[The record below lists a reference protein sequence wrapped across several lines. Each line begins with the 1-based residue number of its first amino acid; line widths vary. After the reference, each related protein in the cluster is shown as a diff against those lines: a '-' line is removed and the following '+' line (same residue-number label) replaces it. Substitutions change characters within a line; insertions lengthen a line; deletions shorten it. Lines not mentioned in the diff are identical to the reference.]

1 MESFEIY
8 VDALSA
14 CSGIP
19 SLWNWSELFHGCPL
33 TMPSITN
40 LRSALAQVCSII
52 LCQISLRE
60 KLGWY
65 HKSSPAVSQHIQI
78 HSIMIMIFQNL
89 FQGNIFRASLA
100 SVAKITNFQCR
111 VKVATSSTGEGICNS
126 VTTLIIF
133 AAVFS
138 ITINAIWIRIADIPT
153 CVRSA

>member
-1 MESFEIY
+1 MCGCFECLFWHPKSVELIRIIPWLPPHH
-8 VDALSA
+8 AKHHQPPLSI
-14 CSGIP
+14 G
-19 SLWNWSELFHGCPL
+19 
-33 TMPSITN
+33 
-40 LRSALAQVCSII
+40 SALAQVCSII

-78 HSIMIMIFQNL
+78 HPIMKMIFQNL
-89 FQGNIFRASLA
+89 FQGNLFRGCLA

-111 VKVATSSTGEGICNS
+111 VKVATGSTGVGICNS

-138 ITINAIWIRIADIPT
+138 ITINAIWVRIADIPAS
-153 CVRSA
+153 VRSA